1 MFVPALPLQPQVFV
15 PALLLQ
21 PQVGRLLQPQ
31 VFVLTLPLQ
40 PQVFVPALPLQPQVF
55 VPALPQLQEV
65 VPALPELEQQ
75 RQPQPAEGLPVPV
88 FGQLGSPPTPN
99 GGNTGIGPGVF
110 VGGNGGNGGW
120 PKPFPLKP

>member
-1 MFVPALPLQPQVFV
+1 MFVPALPSQPQVFV

-31 VFVLTLPLQ
+31 VFVLTLP
-40 PQVFVPALPLQPQVF
+40 
-55 VPALPQLQEV
+55 QLQEF
-65 VPALPELEQQ
+65 VPPLPELEQQ

-99 GGNTGIGPGVF
+99 GGNTGICPGVF
-110 VGGNGGNGGW
+110 VGGNGGNGGR

>member
-1 MFVPALPLQPQVFV
+1 MFVPVLPLQPQVFV

-31 VFVLTLPLQ
+31 VFV
-40 PQVFVPALPLQPQVF
+40 PALPPQPQVF
-55 VPALPQLQEV
+55 VPALPQLQEF

-99 GGNTGIGPGVF
+99 GGNTGICPGVF
-110 VGGNGGNGGW
+110 VGGNGGNGGR